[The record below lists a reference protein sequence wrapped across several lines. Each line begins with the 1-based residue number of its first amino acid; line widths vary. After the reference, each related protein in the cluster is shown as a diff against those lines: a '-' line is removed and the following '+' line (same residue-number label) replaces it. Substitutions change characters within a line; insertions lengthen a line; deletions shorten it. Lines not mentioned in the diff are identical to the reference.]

1 MPWLS
6 ARIVPSFVSVF
17 VFTTA
22 GAAGVV
28 VVVEEFVASV
38 VAVDTAFLL
47 EPELPHAPSVSP
59 TPTMTATAPPRE
71 VTETPID
78 PPHGSTLHSPGITKE
93 AAARIAR
100 HSFLA
105 VSDLPRVRGAA

>member
-1 MPWLS
+1 MLWLS

-59 TPTMTATAPPRE
+59 TLTMTATAPPRE
-71 VTETPID
+71 MTETPIEPSSWFD
-78 PPHGSTLHSPGITKE
+78 PAFPWDYEGSGRADCE
-93 AAARIAR
+93 A
-100 HSFLA
+100 L
-105 VSDLPRVRGAA
+105 LPRCQ